1 MRYMFV
7 GFCTNSMRMKK
18 LKTLL
23 HMNLMVLAVLALKM
37 ELNLPN
43 IRVFKSHHI
52 NKDCITLHIE
62 RVL

>member
-1 MRYMFV
+1 
-7 GFCTNSMRMKK
+7 MRMKK